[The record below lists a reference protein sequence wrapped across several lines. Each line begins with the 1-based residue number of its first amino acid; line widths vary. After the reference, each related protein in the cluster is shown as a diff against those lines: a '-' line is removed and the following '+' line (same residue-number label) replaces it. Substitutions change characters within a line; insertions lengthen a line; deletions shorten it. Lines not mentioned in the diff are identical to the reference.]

1 MATEVLKKF
10 DRGPF
15 RRAALKSYEAQMSQP
30 HPDGL
35 IDRFVAH
42 VLEEQGFDWVEQPR
56 SIYEPAQLYTALER
70 YATSW
75 LEFEKL
81 DTFTQK
87 GFAAAH
93 RIFSKPKEAEYFEM
107 PSELELVGSLKLE
120 KSSGLPLLT
129 TKANSLA
136 YSLDREKQVRAGIK
150 APNPC
155 VAYKRTQKNNKTRLV
170 WGYPLEMTIMEARFA
185 RPLIDHFRN
194 HSNPMAL
201 GLSKL
206 ELGAEMF
213 SNFENQPGTTVCL
226 DFSKFDST
234 ISATMIDRAFRILKT
249 WFRPEDLKLYGWETI
264 VKYFITTPIVMP
276 DGHLYCGKNHG
287 VPSGSYF
294 TQLIDSVVNVA
305 MMYSLKYACNMKFKS
320 KSLKVLGDDVIVQVT
335 SSVEI
340 EKYSEYL
347 KTFGL
352 ILHGPEKTVIGEQ
365 HFLGA
370 TWRKGKPHR
379 DIGEL
384 CSNAVCPESFRDYG
398 GDIYRGPRQVL
409 RSYASNYLE
418 GILMVPRE
426 PTAVPSWWMRIKDL
440 PLDHTGDLN
449 SRYMSGSDKFFFEEN
464 RNGFPFTRSRLVPPT
479 LGVRIL
485 M

>member
-1 MATEVLKKF
+1 MESQVLKKF

-15 RRAALKSYEAQMSQP
+15 RRAVLKPYMSQMSQP

-35 IDRFVAH
+35 VDRFVAH
-42 VLEEQGFDWVEQPR
+42 VLEEQGFAWDEQPR
-56 SIYEPAQLYTALER
+56 SVYEPAQLYTALER
-70 YATSW
+70 YTTSW

-81 DTFTQK
+81 DHFSEK
-87 GFAAAH
+87 GFAAAYS
-93 RIFSKPKEAEYFEM
+93 IFARPKDAPFFEM
-107 PSELELVGSLKLE
+107 PDELELVGSLKLE

-129 TKANSLA
+129 SKKESLV
-136 YSLDREKQVRAGIK
+136 YSMDREKQVRAGIK

-155 VAYKRTQKNNKTRLV
+155 VAYKRTQKHNKTRLV

-185 RPLIDHFRN
+185 RNLINHFKSHR
-194 HSNPMAL
+194 NPMAL
-201 GLSKL
+201 GMSKL

-234 ISATMIDRAFRILKT
+234 ISATMIDRAFKILKT
-249 WFRPEDLKLYGWETI
+249 WFKDEDLKMYGWDTI

-305 MMYSLKYACNMKFKS
+305 MMYSLKYACGMKFKS
-320 KSLKVLGDDVIVQVT
+320 KSLKVLGDDVIVKVT
-335 SSVEI
+335 TPVEI
-340 EKYSEYL
+340 ERYSEYL
-347 KTFGL
+347 SRFGL

-398 GDIYRGPRQVL
+398 GDTYHGPRQVL
-409 RSYASNYLE
+409 RSYASNYIE
-418 GILMVPRE
+418 GVRMVPRE
-426 PTAVPSWWMRIKDL
+426 PTAVRCWWMRIKDL
-440 PLDHTGDLN
+440 PLLSHGELN
-449 SRYMSGSDKFFFEEN
+449 SKYMSGSDKFFFEEN
-464 RNGFPFTRSRLVPPT
+464 RNGVPFTRSRLAPPT
-479 LGVRIL
+479 LSVRIL